1 MKFAWSNFSNFLT
14 SSYTYINFM
23 TGCALKSN
31 EFQNSCVI
39 LLTIPLS
46 YVDLLFNFRKELVY
60 MNNRFSDPFHILKQ
74 IKYLG
79 Y

>member
-14 SSYTYINFM
+14 SSYTYINFK
-23 TGCALKSN
+23 TGCSLKSN
-31 EFQNSCVI
+31 ECQNSCVI
-39 LLTIPLS
+39 LLIIPLS
-46 YVDLLFNFRKELVY
+46 HVDLLFNLRNELVY
-60 MNNRFSDPFHILKQ
+60 MNNRFSDPLYVWKQ